1 MADRLGS
8 FRRECGFYAA
18 LSTPAAA
25 SASAH
30 ATSPLPAPA
39 VWFARHTPATGGA
52 CLLFEDL
59 GGAEWTPG
67 DQVAGATPAL
77 ARAVV
82 HDAAALHAAFW
93 GDARLAGW
101 TASGWLPALDGAH
114 IASFD
119 AAEFV
124 ASWPRWRRRFA
135 ADADALPPGLA
146 AALDADAGAF
156 PAAAARLLGRCE
168 QRRTCDG
175 CVFAHLTCVLR
186 VQAGRGAAHAAAR
199 RPAAGQ
205 RAVARARRGGRAAAD
220 ALHRYGRCE
229 LSHRCFCAPHAC

>member
-25 SASAH
+25 SAPAPTP
-30 ATSPLPAPA
+30 AASPLPAPA
-39 VWFARHTPATGGA
+39 VWFARHTPATGAA

-59 GGAEWTPG
+59 GGAEWAPG
-67 DQVAGATPAL
+67 DQVAGATPEL

-93 GDARLAGW
+93 NDARLAGW

-119 AAEFV
+119 AAEFG

-156 PAAAARLLGRCE
+156 PAAAARLLGRCAASSDV
-168 QRRTCDG
+168 R
-175 CVFAHLTCVLR
+175 CVCARLTCVCTRRL
-186 VQAGRGAAHAAAR
+186 GAAPRTLLHGDLRLDNVLWAA
-199 RPAAGQ
+199 PGAAGAPPQ
-205 RAVARARRGGRAAAD
+205 TRYIDMGGTLLVA
-220 ALHRYGRCE
+220 
-229 LSHRCFCAPHAC
+229 HACC